1 MEGNDMITNLYRLP
15 KLEDRKDT
23 IQIKRAFVGDKGA
36 ILNFIK
42 RRSVDPDSHFLFR
55 YAKQAAADSALSRNS
70 CS

>member
-23 IQIKRAFVGDKGA
+23 IQIKRAFAGDKGA

-42 RRSVDPDSHFLFR
+42 SNFQT
-55 YAKQAAADSALSRNS
+55 AGI
-70 CS
+70 

>member
-23 IQIKRAFVGDKGA
+23 IQIKRAFAGDKGA

-42 RRSVDPDSHFLFR
+42 SNFSDSWKNIS
-55 YAKQAAADSALSRNS
+55 YQQIKY
-70 CS
+70 